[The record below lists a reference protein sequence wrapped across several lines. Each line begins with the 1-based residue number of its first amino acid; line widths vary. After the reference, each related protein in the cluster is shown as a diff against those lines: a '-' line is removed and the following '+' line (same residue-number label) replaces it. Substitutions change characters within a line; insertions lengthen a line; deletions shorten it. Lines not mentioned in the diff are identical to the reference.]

1 MDPYVIK
8 KNPKPKKK
16 EETKVNNITI
26 TVDLTSVV
34 REIGEQVVY
43 ISNNIDSATATEYLI
58 RMNNIVETLLTIKND
73 TKS

>member
-26 TVDLTSVV
+26 TVDLTSVI

-43 ISNNIDSATATEYLI
+43 ISNNIDSVTATAYLI

>member
-26 TVDLTSVV
+26 TVDLTSVI

-43 ISNNIDSATATEYLI
+43 ISNNIDSVTATEYLI

>member
-43 ISNNIDSATATEYLI
+43 ISNNIDSVTATEYLI